1 MRGNDDHTRNRR
13 GSSPANTDSG
23 PEFDNWGVDWM
34 GSSRLV
40 FEDDPNLETA
50 TQGSDQ
56 EPQSDAQGG
65 EKMHPGR
72 IQSKAAE

>member
-1 MRGNDDHTRNRR
+1 MRGNDSRKKHHR
-13 GSSPANTDSG
+13 GSSPSNQDIG
-23 PEFDNWGVDWM
+23 HECDDWGVDWM